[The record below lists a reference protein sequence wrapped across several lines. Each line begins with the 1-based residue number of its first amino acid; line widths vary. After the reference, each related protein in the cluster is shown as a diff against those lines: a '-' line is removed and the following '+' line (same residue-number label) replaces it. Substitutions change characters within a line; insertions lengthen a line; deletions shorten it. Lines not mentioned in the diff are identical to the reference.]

1 MLDERS
7 LRLLAEMGI
16 DVYEPRVV
24 SDAPRVSGE
33 APVVPVRAIPATPPP
48 SEVSALAAVLVI
60 GASEGTRW
68 ASDLLAALQWLGVAS
83 RLCASD
89 DVVSLRAAA
98 GLLVL
103 GESHART
110 LSTALTAFEQER
122 MHWVIGAEAGTLMAN
137 VDSRRALWGEMKRI
151 SRLLDAGSR

>member
-16 DVYEPRVV
+16 DVYEPRQASHPPSV
-24 SDAPRVSGE
+24 AAE
-33 APVVPVRAIPATPPP
+33 APVSAIPASSSPN
-48 SEVSALAAVLVI
+48 EASALAVLLVI

-68 ASDLLAALQWLGVAS
+68 TLDLLAALQWLGVGS

-89 DVVSLRAAA
+89 DVASLRTAA

-103 GESHART
+103 GESHVRT
-110 LSTALTAFEQER
+110 LSAGLTAFEQER
-122 MHWVIGAEAGTLMAN
+122 MHWVIGAEAATLMSN
-137 VDSRRALWGEMKRI
+137 VESRRALWGEMKRI
-151 SRLLDAGSR
+151 SRLLDTGSR